1 MQTFKESKFLKF
13 FPKETKPRP
22 SQIEAF
28 DKIESAWNSGKKYVI
43 ACLPTGIG
51 KSHIAASIAKSSKEI
66 DNPRKNDI
74 TSYELYRM
82 DSHGNYVYD
91 EKYSDSYNYGSFI
104 LTITKSLQDQYQNIF
119 TDIHTFKGKNN
130 YQCQVDLSQ
139 TTEFAPCVYSKKIK
153 DSCFDSCVCPYYEA
167 KNKAIYSN
175 VSILNYKSFFNLR
188 PFLQKREIF
197 ICDEADG
204 IENELVSHFTL
215 EINYSFLKSCGI
227 SFTKIKEDNL
237 EKSRIW
243 IIDVFSQVEK
253 ELESLRK
260 KSSGLSK
267 KPDMGDFYIKQ
278 LQQISK
284 LTKIYSSLKNTI
296 DSWYDCN
303 YLIEEMKS
311 DKVVFVPYNTNQ
323 LFKYIFGSSDKV
335 LLMSATLSN
344 HKQFAKTMGIDDSE
358 YEYIELQS
366 PFDSRKSPI
375 YCSSVFNLSYK
386 NNNKDLD
393 NILNACIEI
402 CNSHKD
408 YKGLIHTHTNDI
420 TKKLFS
426 VLKNDSRFLFKIEG
440 ISNEDILKLHK
451 DSTIPSILVSPSLDT
466 GISLD
471 GDLGRFQIIL
481 KAPFL
486 PLSSKRIKKKFEAN
500 PDQYIFYM
508 LNTIIQM
515 SGRCTRSKEDYSITY
530 ILDGNATKAIK
541 KYNNVLPKHF
551 LSRIH

>member
-1 MQTFKESKFLKF
+1 MEVLTESKFLKF
-13 FPKETKPRP
+13 FPKETTPRS

-28 DKIESAWNSGKKYVI
+28 SQIEKAWDSGKKYVI

-66 DNPRKNDI
+66 DEQRRSDI
-74 TSYELYRM
+74 NSYELYRM
-82 DSHGNYVYD
+82 DSRGNYVYD

-104 LTITKSLQDQYQNIF
+104 LTITKSLQDQYQSIF
-119 TDIHTFKGKNN
+119 TDILTFKGKNN

-153 DSCFDSCVCPYYEA
+153 DSCFDSCICPYYEA
-167 KNKAIYSN
+167 KNSAIRSN

-188 PFLQKREIF
+188 SFLQKREIF

-227 SFTKIKEDNL
+227 SFTKIKDDNL
-237 EKSRIW
+237 EKARVW
-243 IIDVFSQVEK
+243 IIDIFSQVEN
-253 ELESLRK
+253 ELEKLRK
-260 KSSGLSK
+260 KSLNLSK
-267 KPDMGDFYIKQ
+267 KTDLGDLYIKQ

-284 LTKIYSSLKNTI
+284 LSKIYSSLKNSIET
-296 DSWYDCN
+296 WYDCN
-303 YLIEEMKS
+303 FLIEEMKS
-311 DKVVFVPYNTNQ
+311 DKVVFVPYNTNK

-344 HKQFAKTMGIDDSE
+344 HRQFAKTMGIEESE

-386 NNNKDLD
+386 NNNKDLE
-393 NILNACIEI
+393 NILNSCIEI
-402 CNSHKD
+402 CNSHKK

-420 TKKLFS
+420 TKKLHS
-426 VLKNDSRFLFKIEG
+426 ILKNDSRFLFKIEG
-440 ISNEDILKLHK
+440 ISNEDILKIHK
-451 DSTIPSILVSPSLDT
+451 ENINPSVLVSPSLDT

-471 GDLGRFQIIL
+471 GDLGRFQIVL

-486 PLSSKRIKKKFEAN
+486 PLSSKRIKKKFEVD

-508 LNTIIQM
+508 INTLIQM

-541 KYNNVLPKHF
+541 KYKNILPKHF

>member
-1 MQTFKESKFLKF
+1 MQTFKEPIFLKF
-13 FPKETKPRP
+13 FPKNSKPRQA
-22 SQIEAF
+22 QIDAF
-28 DKIESAWNSGKKYVI
+28 DKIEKAWNSGKKYVI

-51 KSHIAASIAKSSKEI
+51 KSHIATSIANSSKEI
-66 DNPRKNDI
+66 DQSRKDDI
-74 TSYELYRM
+74 KTYELYRM
-82 DSHGNYVYD
+82 DSNGNYLYD
-91 EKYSDSYNYGSFI
+91 QKYSNHPNYGSFI
-104 LTITKSLQDQYQNIF
+104 LTKTKSLQDQYQHIF
-119 TDIHTFKGKNN
+119 NDLHVFKGKNN

-139 TTEFAPCVYSKKIK
+139 TTEFAPCVYSRKVK
-153 DSCFDSCVCPYYEA
+153 DSCFDSCICPYYEA

-188 PFLQKREIF
+188 TFLQKREFF

-227 SFTKIKEDNL
+227 SFTKIKEDNI
-237 EKSRIW
+237 EKVRVW
-243 IIDVFSQVEK
+243 IIDIFSQVEN
-253 ELESLRK
+253 ELEKLKK
-260 KSSGLSK
+260 KSLTLSK
-267 KPDMGDFYIKQ
+267 KSEMGDLYLYQ
-278 LQQISK
+278 LNQISK
-284 LTKIYSSLKNTI
+284 LSKIYSSLKNTI
-296 DSWYDCN
+296 ENWYECN
-303 YLIEEMKS
+303 YLIEEMKTE
-311 DKVVFVPYNTNQ
+311 KVVLVPYNISQ

-344 HKQFAKTMGIDDSE
+344 HKQFAKTMGIEESE

-366 PFDSRKSPI
+366 PFDSKKSPI

-393 NILNACIEI
+393 NILNACHDI
-402 CNSHKD
+402 CKSHKD
-408 YKGLIHTHTNDI
+408 YKGLIHTHTNEI
-420 TKKLFS
+420 TKKLYS
-426 VLKNDSRFLFKIEG
+426 VLKDDPRFLFKIEG
-440 ISNEDILKLHK
+440 VSNEDILKLHK
-451 DSTIPSILVSPSLDT
+451 ESENASILVSPSLDT

-471 GDLGRFQIIL
+471 GDLGRFQIVL

-486 PLSSKRIKKKFEAN
+486 PLSSKRIKRKFESD

-508 LNTIIQM
+508 LNALIQM
-515 SGRCTRSKEDYSITY
+515 SGRCTRSKDDYSITY

-541 KYNNVLPKHF
+541 KYKNILPKHF